1 MPTTV
6 LAFLPEGVEE
16 IEFVT
21 PVDIW
26 RRAGFEV
33 TIAALRYCPP
43 SLAEFRLVR
52 SRRDVPGS
60 KDLAAKGRSN
70 ITITADVDLD
80 TVAARDFDCIFC
92 PGGPGTKLLR
102 EDARVVEIVKR
113 HAAADKKIAAI
124 CAAPTVLKVAV
135 LIVGLWFLCACQSWC
150 A

>member
-1 MPTTV
+1 M
-6 LAFLPEGVEE
+6 
-16 IEFVT
+16 
-21 PVDIW
+21 
-26 RRAGFEV
+26 
-33 TIAALRYCPP
+33 
-43 SLAEFRLVR
+43 
-52 SRRDVPGS
+52 PGS

-135 LIVGLWFLCACQSWC
+135 LIVGLWFLCACQS
-150 A
+150 